1 MSEPVRIVPYDPVW
15 PGMFEEER
23 AVLEDAIGSWVTD
36 GIHHVGSTAVPGL
49 SAKPVIDILVGVEGL
64 EESLLSFERL
74 VALDYLYSPY
84 RHEEM
89 HWFVKPDP
97 DERTHQLHLVPADS
111 PRFRMELRFRDV
123 LRGDDALAGEY
134 AGLKHDL
141 AEQFEHD
148 REAYT
153 EAKTAFV
160 TRVLLGGQLG
170 R

>member
-1 MSEPVRIVPYDPVW
+1 VTEPVQIVPYDSSW
-15 PGMFEEER
+15 PAQFEKER
-23 AVLEDAIGSWVTD
+23 AVLEDAIGPWVSG

-64 EESLLSFERL
+64 EESLLAFEPL

-97 DERTHQLHLVPADS
+97 NARTHHLHLVPAES

-123 LRGDDALAGEY
+123 LRADPLLAGEY
-134 AGLKHDL
+134 AALKGDL
-141 AEQFEHD
+141 AEKFEDD

-160 TRVLLGGQLG
+160 TRVLLGG
-170 R
+170 